1 MASTVIIRNNLYNY
15 DIVAMVYDERW
26 GLFKKLF
33 EVEKVRVSTHFFNQS
48 ISCGIAEWGKKCKFE
63 FQIQRHEIVF
73 DYL

>member
-33 EVEKVRVSTHFFNQS
+33 EVGNKSKRVN
-48 ISCGIAEWGKKCKFE
+48 W
-63 FQIQRHEIVF
+63 
-73 DYL
+73 